1 VVPTQ
6 DEASRSIPEVVH
18 DSSDPTDAMLAPA
31 SARAAGP
38 TAKPTKPTAEVK
50 PDMTSPRVE
59 TPPGPEAAEAA
70 STRSEAPAPKARAR
84 HAHLFVTHLDPW
96 SVMKNA
102 FMFALAV
109 AIVMIV
115 AVTILWALL
124 SLSGTLSSITRTLT
138 DIAGGGANTLD
149 AASLFSF
156 SRVVGVTGVLAILE
170 VILLTALTTLFA
182 FLYNLAVGITGGLQV
197 TLTDDS

>member
-1 VVPTQ
+1 
-6 DEASRSIPEVVH
+6 
-18 DSSDPTDAMLAPA
+18 
-31 SARAAGP
+31 
-38 TAKPTKPTAEVK
+38 
-50 PDMTSPRVE
+50 VE

-170 VILLTALTTLFA
+170 VILVTALTTLFA